1 MELRKNEAVGADA
14 ANILGG
20 LVPERVATPEKCRD
34 EAFRLFKEI
43 ETGQGKELAAAL
55 AKDIFKRFGDDPT
68 GPLRKES
75 KQSFKRFRKL
85 LLRNTFELLQIQFG
99 EDLGA
104 TTAAKKISKMY
115 PKEFPSVEGAEKML
129 KKLGLGARK
138 GRGKKRSRIEPRRR
152 PPSTRQH
159 SSAAPVVPVPDN
171 RLSADDSRDHGGQ
184 GD

>member
-1 MELRKNEAVGADA
+1 MKLRENEAVGAGA

-34 EAFRLFKEI
+34 EAFRLFEEI
-43 ETGQGKELAAAL
+43 ETGQGKELATAL
-55 AKDIFKRFGDDPT
+55 AKDIFKRFGDPT
-68 GPLRKES
+68 EPLRKKG
-75 KQSFKRFRKL
+75 KQSFGRFRKI

-115 PKEFPSVEGAEKML
+115 PKEFPSVEAVEKML
-129 KKLGLGARK
+129 KKFGLGARK
-138 GRGKKRSRIEPRRR
+138 GRGKKRGRVGPRRR
-152 PPSTRQH
+152 PPQAAKLRIRH

-171 RLSADDSRDHGGQ
+171 G
-184 GD
+184 

>member
-1 MELRKNEAVGADA
+1 MKLRENEAVGADA

-34 EAFRLFKEI
+34 EAFRLFEEI

-55 AKDIFKRFGDDPT
+55 AKDIFKRFEDPT
-68 GPLRKES
+68 EPLRKES
-75 KQSFKRFRKL
+75 KQSFNRFRKI

-99 EDLGA
+99 EDLGD